1 MGSRHLRLGL
11 LWTTLGLG
19 AAAIAREID
28 VASLAAPYGSAIAL
42 AAMLIAIALP
52 LALVLAGLRDLV
64 LTARALF
71 RARAAEGLAHV
82 LRAKLSDEY
91 VVIPRYRPRDD
102 GDDEVGL
109 VVVGPPG
116 IVVIE
121 ARADRGELVC
131 YQDHWFRGTGGHTH
145 RIDDSPSKRARWN
158 ATRVRNDVAI
168 GGFIRTPVDAIVV
181 FTVGRVSEASS
192 SSVPVMEGVDQVLA
206 YLHRAEP
213 RTEASPQRRRALTQA
228 LGASA

>member
-1 MGSRHLRLGL
+1 MGSRYLRLGL
-11 LWTTLGLG
+11 LWTTLGIG
-19 AAAIAREID
+19 AAVVAHEID
-28 VASLAAPYGSAIAL
+28 VASLVSPYGSPIAL
-42 AAMLIAIALP
+42 VVSLVAIALP
-52 LALVLAGLRDLV
+52 LALVLGGVRDLV
-64 LTARALF
+64 ISARALF
-71 RARAAEGLAHV
+71 RAREAESLARV

-131 YQDHWFRGTGGHTH
+131 YQDHWFRRSGAHTQ
-145 RIDDSPSKRARWN
+145 RIEDSPSKRARWN
-158 ATRVRNDVAI
+158 ATRVRNDVAV

-181 FTVGRVSEASS
+181 FTRGRVSEASS
-192 SSVPVMEGVDQVLA
+192 SSVPVMEGIDQTLA

-213 RTEASPQRRRALTQA
+213 RAEASPQRRRALTQA
-228 LGASA
+228 LGAA

>member
-19 AAAIAREID
+19 AAVGARELD
-28 VASLAAPYGSAIAL
+28 VASLAAPFGSRIAL
-42 AAMLIAIALP
+42 AAALIAVAVP
-52 LALVLAGLRDLV
+52 LALFLAGLRDLV
-64 LTARALF
+64 LTGRALF
-71 RARAAEGLAHV
+71 RARAAESLARV
-82 LRAKLSDEY
+82 LRAKLGDEY

-102 GDDEVGL
+102 SDHEVGL

-131 YQDHWFRGTGGHTH
+131 YQDHWFRRTGAHTQ

-158 ATRVRNDVAI
+158 ATRVRNDVAV

-181 FTVGRVSEASS
+181 FTAGRVSEASS

-206 YLHRAEP
+206 YLQRAEP

-228 LGASA
+228 LGAI